1 MSFAIVVL
9 ALTGCG
15 DNARSSNSDAAAPGS
30 APDTARLR
38 VPSEGMSPTLEL
50 GQIVTADLAAYR
62 PRDPA
67 IGDIVVFNPPAGAQ
81 DERCGT
87 TVPSGAPCNRS
98 AGGRDTSVKFIKR
111 VVAGPGDRIKLV
123 HGRVVLNG
131 KRPPEPFA
139 KRCGRIGECDF
150 PMAIKI
156 PRDQYF
162 MLGDNR
168 ANSSDSRFWG
178 PVPKRWILGRI
189 QP

>member
-1 MSFAIVVL
+1 MV
-9 ALTGCG
+9 
-15 DNARSSNSDAAAPGS
+15 
-30 APDTARLR
+30 
-38 VPSEGMSPTLEL
+38 PTLEL

-62 PRDPA
+62 TRDPA

-98 AGGRDTSVKFIKR
+98 AGGRDTSVKFVKR
-111 VVAGPGDRIKLV
+111 IVAGPGDRIKLV
-123 HGRVVLNG
+123 HGRVFLDG
-131 KRPPEPFA
+131 KRQPEPFA

-150 PMAIKI
+150 PIEIRI

-168 ANSSDSRFWG
+168 ASSSDSRFWG
-178 PVPKRWILGRI
+178 PVPRRWILGRI
-189 QP
+189 EP